1 MFNIFP
7 SFRVSC
13 EPLTCRHGGDD
24 RIFNRLVLLS
34 LGSSLGDRLVSPL
47 DISDGVVQFGKGGY
61 HCAESRN
68 HRISV
73 ALLTVNGT

>member
-1 MFNIFP
+1 MFYIFP
-7 SFRVSC
+7 SFRASC

-24 RIFNRLVLLS
+24 SRVDSLVLLS
-34 LGSSLGDRLVSPL
+34 LGSSLGDRMASPL
-47 DISDGVVQFGKGGY
+47 GISGGAVQFRKGGY

-73 ALLTVNGT
+73 ALVTVNGT